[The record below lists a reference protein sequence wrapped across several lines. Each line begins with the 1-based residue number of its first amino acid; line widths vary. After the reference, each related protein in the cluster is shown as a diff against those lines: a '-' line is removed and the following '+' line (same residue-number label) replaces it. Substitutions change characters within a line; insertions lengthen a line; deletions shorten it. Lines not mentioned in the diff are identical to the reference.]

1 EPRDA
6 PGRDA
11 PGREP
16 PGREGRE
23 APGREGSARGQAES
37 GGGPGALFDDSWT
50 MPGERFATPPAGSGP
65 RALSADRPFVSGD
78 IADRGPLERG
88 AAPPLPEPRA
98 REAREVERQRAWRD
112 QAARALTALK
122 VDEGTAPINGES
134 IAAIDPEADE
144 DEDAAGQDDGVL
156 HVEGAGLLPTIRVLP
171 HGVSRKRIE
180 QAVRELQLPVIVA
193 R

>member
-1 EPRDA
+1 
-6 PGRDA
+6 
-11 PGREP
+11 
-16 PGREGRE
+16 
-23 APGREGSARGQAES
+23 
-37 GGGPGALFDDSWT
+37 
-50 MPGERFATPPAGSGP
+50 
-65 RALSADRPFVSGD
+65 GD

-134 IAAIDPEADE
+134 IAAIDTEADE
-144 DEDAAGQDDGVL
+144 DEEAASQDDGVL

-193 R
+193 RDVDVSRTGACGCTRTRRGRGGSPGDRAAEHW